1 MASEYNNNFYIR
13 TYKDGDSPYEDRVI
27 DNGSLVTTGL
37 IWDGDAHIET
47 NDTMWDKDVW
57 TSGNFNSIRMLL
69 PNNVFETFQLEIGI
83 NTLGQAFAIYGYNFR
98 RLETEEA
105 PW

>member
-1 MASEYNNNFYIR
+1 VLLS
-13 TYKDGDSPYEDRVI
+13 TI
-27 DNGSLVTTGL
+27 DNYYVTGKDVYL
-37 IWDGDAHIET
+37 NGHIEN
-47 NDTMWDKDVW
+47 NDTTWDTDVW

-69 PNNVFETFQLEIGI
+69 PNNVFETFQLEIGT

-105 PW
+105 PWG